1 MSEVV
6 GHAEARDLL
15 RTVSAHSL
23 AFVGP
28 EAVGRRTVALWW
40 ARWLNCERP
49 GDDPCGACES
59 CLAARHGAHPDLMV
73 KAPKATTRSGRAS
86 LRPTLTIDQMVP
98 RSWPQADPEPLSRW
112 LEQRPRFRRRVGV
125 IDAAHTLNEAAGNA
139 FLKMLE
145 EPPGWA
151 TIVLVAPSADALL
164 PTLASRCL
172 VVRFGAAPTDGY
184 DDLAPHPAL
193 RTGQLGRL
201 RAARDDPDA
210 ERALREAAAAWVAAL
225 EGPLDEALAA
235 GEAWLAAWA
244 AHQERSP
251 ADVLLEHVRRD
262 APDRYPA
269 ALEAVREADDA
280 RRAYVSGTVVA
291 HALTLRVR
299 AAG

>member
-1 MSEVV
+1 MSDVV
-6 GHAEARDLL
+6 GHEAALDLL
-15 RTVSAHSL
+15 RRVPARSL

-28 EAVGRRTVALWW
+28 EAVGRRTTALWW

-49 GDDPCGACES
+49 DLEPCGRCES
-59 CLAARHGAHPDLMV
+59 CRVAEHGAHPDLMV
-73 KAPKATTRSGRAS
+73 KAPPVTTRSGRAS

-98 RSWPQADPEPLSRW
+98 RSWPKADPEPLSRW

-125 IDAAHTLNEAAGNA
+125 IDDAHTLNEAAGNA

-145 EPPGWA
+145 EPPSWA

-210 ERALREAAAAWVAAL
+210 ERAVRDAAAAWVAAL
-225 EGPLDEALAA
+225 DGPLDEALAA
-235 GEAWLAAWA
+235 GEAWLEAWTTHA
-244 AHQERSP
+244 QRSP
-251 ADVLLEHVRRD
+251 MGVLLEHVRRD
-262 APDRYPA
+262 APERYGA
-269 ALEAVREADDA
+269 ALSAALAADEA
-280 RRAYVSGTVVA
+280 RRAYVSGAVVA

>member
-1 MSEVV
+1 
-6 GHAEARDLL
+6 
-15 RTVSAHSL
+15 
-23 AFVGP
+23 
-28 EAVGRRTVALWW
+28 
-40 ARWLNCERP
+40 
-49 GDDPCGACES
+49 
-59 CLAARHGAHPDLMV
+59 MV
-73 KAPKATTRSGRAS
+73 KAPSATTRSGRTS
-86 LRPTLTIDQMVP
+86 LRPTVTIDQMVP
-98 RSWPQADPEPLSRW
+98 RAWPQADPEPLSRW

-184 DDLAPHPAL
+184 EDLAPHPAL

-210 ERALREAAAAWVAAL
+210 ERALREAAATWVAAL
-225 EGPLDEALAA
+225 DGPLDEALAA

-244 AHQERSP
+244 AHAGRAP

-262 APDRYPA
+262 APERYAA
-269 ALEAVREADDA
+269 ALDAVRDADDA
-280 RRAYVSGTVVA
+280 RRAYVSGAVVA